1 MSINEKD
8 GLGVSVLDLL
18 EKFAENKKYEYNYSL
33 IENIIN
39 EAKVNSLDKELA
51 IKSKEKSKLKGRK
64 WLVQVYLHY

>member
-1 MSINEKD
+1 MLIILRGNWPILWAEKD

-51 IKSKEKSKLKGRK
+51 IKSKEKSKLKI
-64 WLVQVYLHY
+64 